1 MEETVRLN
9 KFLSEKGIC
18 SRREAD
24 RLVDEGKVM
33 VNGVCAVM
41 GQKVSSADEIVVDG
55 KKVSTK
61 QVKPVLIAVNKPAGI
76 VCTTARFEG
85 EKNIVD
91 MVKYPTRIYPIGRLD
106 KESEGLILMTNLG
119 DLANEIS
126 KASNSH
132 EKEYVVTVNNQ
143 VTESFLDK
151 MRRGMHLEELNA
163 DTMPCVCTKTGNRE
177 FHIILKQGLNRQIR
191 RMCAAC
197 GYRVET
203 LKRIRI
209 MNIHLGNIPQGNFR
223 NVTDLLKHDAAIF
236 EEISESECF
245 EFRVTEQWRN
255 LQAFK

>member
-163 DTMPCVCTKTGNRE
+163 DTMPCVCTKTGNRD

-223 NVTDLLKHDAAIF
+223 NVTDA
-236 EEISESECF
+236 
-245 EFRVTEQWRN
+245 EFDK
-255 LQAFK
+255 LIKDL

>member
-55 KKVSTK
+55 KKVTTK

-223 NVTDLLKHDAAIF
+223 NVTDA
-236 EEISESECF
+236 
-245 EFRVTEQWRN
+245 EFDK
-255 LQAFK
+255 LIKML

>member
-61 QVKPVLIAVNKPAGI
+61 QVKPVLIAVNKTAGI

-223 NVTDLLKHDAAIF
+223 NVTDA
-236 EEISESECF
+236 
-245 EFRVTEQWRN
+245 EFDKLIKT
-255 LQAFK
+255 L

>member
-163 DTMPCVCTKTGNRE
+163 DIMPCVCTKTGNRE

-223 NVTDLLKHDAAIF
+223 NVTDA
-236 EEISESECF
+236 
-245 EFRVTEQWRN
+245 EFDKLIKT
-255 LQAFK
+255 L

>member
-163 DTMPCVCTKTGNRE
+163 DTMTCVCTKTGNRE

-223 NVTDLLKHDAAIF
+223 NVTDA
-236 EEISESECF
+236 
-245 EFRVTEQWRN
+245 EFDKLIKT
-255 LQAFK
+255 L

>member
-151 MRRGMHLEELNA
+151 MRRSMHLEELNA

-223 NVTDLLKHDAAIF
+223 NVTDA
-236 EEISESECF
+236 
-245 EFRVTEQWRN
+245 EFDKLIKT
-255 LQAFK
+255 L

>member
-177 FHIILKQGLNRQIR
+177 FHIFLKQGLNRQIR

-223 NVTDLLKHDAAIF
+223 NVTDA
-236 EEISESECF
+236 
-245 EFRVTEQWRN
+245 EFDK
-255 LQAFK
+255 LIKDL

>member
-132 EKEYVVTVNNQ
+132 EKEYVV
-143 VTESFLDK
+143 
-151 MRRGMHLEELNA
+151 RRGMHLEELNA

-223 NVTDLLKHDAAIF
+223 NVTDA
-236 EEISESECF
+236 
-245 EFRVTEQWRN
+245 EFDK
-255 LQAFK
+255 LIKDL

>member
-41 GQKVSSADEIVVDG
+41 GQKVSSEDEIVVDG

-223 NVTDLLKHDAAIF
+223 NVTDA
-236 EEISESECF
+236 
-245 EFRVTEQWRN
+245 EFDKLIKT
-255 LQAFK
+255 L

>member
-132 EKEYVVTVNNQ
+132 DKEYVVTVNNQ

-223 NVTDLLKHDAAIF
+223 NVTDA
-236 EEISESECF
+236 
-245 EFRVTEQWRN
+245 EFDKLIKT
-255 LQAFK
+255 L

>member
-191 RMCAAC
+191 RICAAC

-223 NVTDLLKHDAAIF
+223 NVTDA
-236 EEISESECF
+236 
-245 EFRVTEQWRN
+245 EFDK
-255 LQAFK
+255 LIKDL

>member
-106 KESEGLILMTNLG
+106 KESEGLILMTNIG
-119 DLANEIS
+119 ELANEIS
-126 KASNSH
+126 KASNYH

-223 NVTDLLKHDAAIF
+223 NVTDA
-236 EEISESECF
+236 
-245 EFRVTEQWRN
+245 EFDK
-255 LQAFK
+255 LIKML

>member
-41 GQKVSSADEIVVDG
+41 GQKISSADEIVVDG

-223 NVTDLLKHDAAIF
+223 NVTDA
-236 EEISESECF
+236 
-245 EFRVTEQWRN
+245 EFDK
-255 LQAFK
+255 LIKDL

>member
-143 VTESFLDK
+143 VIESFLDK

-223 NVTDLLKHDAAIF
+223 NVTDA
-236 EEISESECF
+236 
-245 EFRVTEQWRN
+245 EFDK
-255 LQAFK
+255 LIKDL

>member
-106 KESEGLILMTNLG
+106 NESEGLILMTNLG

-223 NVTDLLKHDAAIF
+223 NVTDA
-236 EEISESECF
+236 
-245 EFRVTEQWRN
+245 EFDK
-255 LQAFK
+255 LIKDL

>member
-177 FHIILKQGLNRQIR
+177 FHIILKPGLNRQIR

-223 NVTDLLKHDAAIF
+223 NVTDA
-236 EEISESECF
+236 
-245 EFRVTEQWRN
+245 EFDK
-255 LQAFK
+255 LIKDL

>member
-61 QVKPVLIAVNKPAGI
+61 QVKPVLIAVYKPAGI

-223 NVTDLLKHDAAIF
+223 NVTDA
-236 EEISESECF
+236 
-245 EFRVTEQWRN
+245 EFDKLIKT
-255 LQAFK
+255 L

>member
-76 VCTTARFEG
+76 VCTTARCEG

-223 NVTDLLKHDAAIF
+223 NVTDA
-236 EEISESECF
+236 
-245 EFRVTEQWRN
+245 EFDKLIKT
-255 LQAFK
+255 L

>member
-41 GQKVSSADEIVVDG
+41 GQKVSSADEIVVYG

-223 NVTDLLKHDAAIF
+223 NVTDA
-236 EEISESECF
+236 
-245 EFRVTEQWRN
+245 EFDK
-255 LQAFK
+255 LIKDL

>member
-76 VCTTARFEG
+76 VCTTVRFEG

-223 NVTDLLKHDAAIF
+223 NVTDA
-236 EEISESECF
+236 
-245 EFRVTEQWRN
+245 EFDK
-255 LQAFK
+255 LIKDL

>member
-61 QVKPVLIAVNKPAGI
+61 QVKPVLIAVNKLAGI

-223 NVTDLLKHDAAIF
+223 NVTDA
-236 EEISESECF
+236 
-245 EFRVTEQWRN
+245 EFDKLIKT
-255 LQAFK
+255 L

>member
-223 NVTDLLKHDAAIF
+223 NVSDA
-236 EEISESECF
+236 
-245 EFRVTEQWRN
+245 EFDKLIKT
-255 LQAFK
+255 L

>member
-61 QVKPVLIAVNKPAGI
+61 LVKPVLIAVNKPAGI

-151 MRRGMHLEELNA
+151 MRRGMHLDELNA

-223 NVTDLLKHDAAIF
+223 NVTDA
-236 EEISESECF
+236 
-245 EFRVTEQWRN
+245 EFDK
-255 LQAFK
+255 LIKDL

>member
-41 GQKVSSADEIVVDG
+41 GQKVSNADEIVVDG

-151 MRRGMHLEELNA
+151 MRRGMHLDELNA

-223 NVTDLLKHDAAIF
+223 NVTDA
-236 EEISESECF
+236 
-245 EFRVTEQWRN
+245 EFDK
-255 LQAFK
+255 LIKDL

>member
-91 MVKYPTRIYPIGRLD
+91 MVKYPTRIYPIGRPD

-223 NVTDLLKHDAAIF
+223 NVTDA
-236 EEISESECF
+236 
-245 EFRVTEQWRN
+245 EFDK
-255 LQAFK
+255 LIKDL

>member
-61 QVKPVLIAVNKPAGI
+61 QVKPVLIAVNKPVGI

-223 NVTDLLKHDAAIF
+223 NVTDA
-236 EEISESECF
+236 
-245 EFRVTEQWRN
+245 EFDK
-255 LQAFK
+255 LIKDL

>member
-91 MVKYPTRIYPIGRLD
+91 IVKYPTRIYPIGRLD

-223 NVTDLLKHDAAIF
+223 NVTDA
-236 EEISESECF
+236 
-245 EFRVTEQWRN
+245 EFDKLIKT
-255 LQAFK
+255 L

>member
-18 SRREAD
+18 SRREAAS
-24 RLVDEGKVM
+24 LVDEGKVM

-151 MRRGMHLEELNA
+151 MRRGMHLDELNA

-223 NVTDLLKHDAAIF
+223 NVTDA
-236 EEISESECF
+236 
-245 EFRVTEQWRN
+245 EFDK
-255 LQAFK
+255 LIKDL

>member
-91 MVKYPTRIYPIGRLD
+91 MVKYSTRIYPIGRLD

-119 DLANEIS
+119 ELANEIS

-223 NVTDLLKHDAAIF
+223 NVTDA
-236 EEISESECF
+236 
-245 EFRVTEQWRN
+245 EFDK
-255 LQAFK
+255 LIKDL

>member
-223 NVTDLLKHDAAIF
+223 NVTDA
-236 EEISESECF
+236 
-245 EFRVTEQWRN
+245 EFYKLIKT
-255 LQAFK
+255 L

>member
-177 FHIILKQGLNRQIR
+177 FHIILRQGLNRQIR

-223 NVTDLLKHDAAIF
+223 NVTDA
-236 EEISESECF
+236 
-245 EFRVTEQWRN
+245 EFDKLIKT
-255 LQAFK
+255 L

>member
-24 RLVDEGKVM
+24 RRVDEGKVM

-223 NVTDLLKHDAAIF
+223 NVTDA
-236 EEISESECF
+236 
-245 EFRVTEQWRN
+245 EFDKLIKT
-255 LQAFK
+255 L

>member
-119 DLANEIS
+119 ELANEIS

-223 NVTDLLKHDAAIF
+223 NVTDAELDKLIKM
-236 EEISESECF
+236 
-245 EFRVTEQWRN
+245 
-255 LQAFK
+255 L

>member
-24 RLVDEGKVM
+24 RLVDEGKVV

-106 KESEGLILMTNLG
+106 KESDGLILMTNLG

-223 NVTDLLKHDAAIF
+223 NVTDA
-236 EEISESECF
+236 
-245 EFRVTEQWRN
+245 EFDK
-255 LQAFK
+255 LIKAL

>member
-223 NVTDLLKHDAAIF
+223 NVTDAKFDKLIKTL
-236 EEISESECF
+236 
-245 EFRVTEQWRN
+245 
-255 LQAFK
+255 

>member
-163 DTMPCVCTKTGNRE
+163 GTMPCVCTKTGNRE

-223 NVTDLLKHDAAIF
+223 NVTDA
-236 EEISESECF
+236 
-245 EFRVTEQWRN
+245 EFDKLIKT
-255 LQAFK
+255 L

>member
-9 KFLSEKGIC
+9 KFLSEKGSC

-223 NVTDLLKHDAAIF
+223 NVTDA
-236 EEISESECF
+236 
-245 EFRVTEQWRN
+245 EFDKLIKT
-255 LQAFK
+255 L

>member
-126 KASNSH
+126 K
-132 EKEYVVTVNNQ
+132 EYVVTVNNQ

-223 NVTDLLKHDAAIF
+223 NVTDA
-236 EEISESECF
+236 
-245 EFRVTEQWRN
+245 EFDKLIKT
-255 LQAFK
+255 L

>member
-55 KKVSTK
+55 KKVSKK

-151 MRRGMHLEELNA
+151 MRRGMHLDELNA

-223 NVTDLLKHDAAIF
+223 NVTDA
-236 EEISESECF
+236 
-245 EFRVTEQWRN
+245 EFDK
-255 LQAFK
+255 LIKDL

>member
-55 KKVSTK
+55 KKVRTK

-223 NVTDLLKHDAAIF
+223 NVTDA
-236 EEISESECF
+236 
-245 EFRVTEQWRN
+245 EFDKLIKT
-255 LQAFK
+255 L